1 MSYESRSVLAVT
13 LALGNTVILK
23 GSELCPRTHELVA
36 QAFLD
41 GGVPPGALNYVVHA
55 PDDAH
60 AVVDALIAHPAVRR
74 VNFTGSTRV
83 GREVAQIAARHL
95 KRCLLELSGKAPLVV
110 LEGADIDAAAKAA
123 AEGAFFNQGQI
134 CMSTD
139 CAILE
144 DSVAEKFLERVAVH
158 ADALRIGESDITSKE
173 RGQLINAD
181 AAARIGG
188 LIEDAVRKGAVLVTG
203 GDRLNMAFQPT
214 VLDRVDFGMRLY
226 AEETFGPVLSV
237 IRVADEAEAVSVAND
252 SAYGLAASVFCEDV
266 ARAHAVAEQ
275 IEAGVVHI
283 NGSTVY
289 DDPALPFGGMKA
301 SGYGRF
307 GGESAVAEF
316 TETTFITHPS
326 SP

>member
-1 MSYESRSVLAVT
+1 M
-13 LALGNTVILK
+13 
-23 GSELCPRTHELVA
+23 
-36 QAFLD
+36 
-41 GGVPPGALNYVVHA
+41 PPGALNYVVDA

-95 KRCLLELSGKAPLVV
+95 KRCLLELSGKAPLIV
-110 LEGADIDAAAKAA
+110 LEGADIDAA

-144 DSVAEKFLERVAVH
+144 DSIAEQFLARVAVH
-158 ADALRIGESDITSKE
+158 ADALRIGTGDIASKE

-188 LIEDAVRKGAVLVTG
+188 LIEDAVRKGAVLVIG

-226 AEETFGPVLSV
+226 TEETFGPVLSV

-252 SAYGLAASVFCEDV
+252 SAFGLAASVFCEDI
-266 ARAHAVAEQ
+266 ARAKVVAGQ

-289 DDPALPFGGMKA
+289 DDPALPFGGLKA

-316 TETTFITHPS
+316 AETTFITQPS